1 MNLSKETLMRI
12 IQEELELA
20 EQDVPSRLLNPI
32 ELEKQIEKS
41 VASYLGQ
48 NTNESY
54 EMIQG
59 FIVSLM
65 DLKKRSKTRI
75 EP

>member
-20 EQDVPSRLLNPI
+20 EQDGAPTLLNPI

-65 DLKKRSKTRI
+65 DLKKRSKTRV

>member
-20 EQDVPSRLLNPI
+20 EQDGAPMLLNPI

-65 DLKKRSKTRI
+65 DLKKRSKTRV

>member
-20 EQDVPSRLLNPI
+20 EQDGAPMLLNPI

-65 DLKKRSKTRI
+65 DLKKRSKTRM

>member
-1 MNLSKETLMRI
+1 MNLTKETLMRI

-20 EQDVPSRLLNPI
+20 EQDGAPMLLNPI

-65 DLKKRSKTRI
+65 DLKKRSKTRM

>member
-1 MNLSKETLMRI
+1 MNLTKETLMRI

-20 EQDVPSRLLNPI
+20 EQDGAPTLLNPI

-65 DLKKRSKTRI
+65 DLKKRSKTRM

>member
-1 MNLSKETLMRI
+1 MKLSKETLMKI

-20 EQDVPSRLLNPI
+20 EQDGAPTLLNPI

-65 DLKKRSKTRI
+65 DLKKRSKTRM

>member
-1 MNLSKETLMRI
+1 MRI

-20 EQDVPSRLLNPI
+20 EQDGAPTLLNPI

-54 EMIQG
+54 KMIVD
-59 FIVSLM
+59 FISMLM
-65 DLKKRSKTRI
+65 ELKERSKTRM
-75 EP
+75 EQ